1 MYVFKTV
8 FKHTEICNILIFQNE
23 IHTMNNSRMT
33 KISWFPYPLKKFLCR
48 VVSENKRPLY
58 ANFSTVR

>member
-33 KISWFPYPLKKFLCR
+33 KISWFPYPLKKFPCR

-58 ANFSTVR
+58 DNFSTVR

>member
-33 KISWFPYPLKKFLCR
+33 KISWFPYPLKKFPCR
-48 VVSENKRPLY
+48 VL
-58 ANFSTVR
+58 